1 MPRDDETPFINR
13 SNPRF
18 PPVMEADKLDTQSQ
32 SRGARWP
39 YVLAVVLLVAL
50 GWALRWET
58 VTTGDRDSSVFFMV
72 NRWTGEIRVVFPH
85 GYETVPQDK

>member
-1 MPRDDETPFINR
+1 
-13 SNPRF
+13 
-18 PPVMEADKLDTQSQ
+18 
-32 SRGARWP
+32 
-39 YVLAVVLLVAL
+39 L